1 MIAPDPSHVER
12 IVKNALAED
21 IGSGDIT
28 TSLTVP
34 AHARTDAVIVSRSVG
49 VLAGID
55 VARAVFAA
63 VDGRIVF
70 EAMMEDGSEIARD
83 DLIANVQGG
92 ATGILTGERVALN
105 LLQRMSGIATLTARY
120 VSLVAH
126 TRARIVDTRK
136 TTPGLRV
143 LEKYAV
149 TAGGG
154 HNHRFGLY
162 DGILIKDNH
171 IAAAGGMRTAVTAA
185 KANAPHTLKI
195 EVEVTDLD
203 ELEEAI
209 DSGADAVLLDNM
221 PVETMRRAVEF
232 AAGRVILEASGGV
245 TEENVAVI
253 AGTGVDLISVGALTH
268 SAPALDM
275 SLEFGGNHVGQHT

>member
-245 TEENVAVI
+245 TEENVAAI

-275 SLEFGGNHVGQHT
+275 SLHFGGNHVG

>member
-1 MIAPDPSHVER
+1 
-12 IVKNALAED
+12 VKNALAED

-34 AHARTDAVIVSRSVG
+34 AHARTDAVIVSRSDG

>member
-105 LLQRMSGIATLTARY
+105 FLQRMSGIATLTARY

-195 EVEVTDLD
+195 EVEVTNLD

-245 TEENVAVI
+245 TEENVAAI

-275 SLEFGGNHVGQHT
+275 SLHFGGNHVG